1 MPYISNIQQ
10 STAKNQTGNWFMTP
24 EGKVSKIINILN
36 HCVVCYLKRVYTFFI
51 FFIKIF
57 FCHLF
62 IFLFN

>member
-10 STAKNQTGNWFMTP
+10 STDKNQTGNWFMTP

-36 HCVVCYLKRVYTFFI
+36 HCVVCYLKRVYS
-51 FFIKIF
+51 
-57 FCHLF
+57 HLF